1 MAVGKLEY
9 KKCTRCSRQFPATT
23 EYFYFNKSRNKL
35 HSWCKYCKD
44 EYSKKRM
51 LLWRQRQKNQHEP
64 AMLISKPIKQRD
76 IDVLKE
82 KYTKG
87 MGIEIRQGDKK
98 LYGRVIKHFKHFMT
112 VQTRHYITSISYV
125 DILIGAVKIK

>member
-9 KKCTRCSRQFPATT
+9 KKCTKCSREFPATT

-51 LLWRQRQKNQHEP
+51 QKWRHKQKNRHVP
-64 AMLISKPIKQRD
+64 AKLINTSIKQKN

-82 KYTKG
+82 KYLKG
-87 MGIEIRQGDKK
+87 TYIEIRQGDKK

-112 VQTRHYITSISYV
+112 VQTRHYKTSILYK

>member
-9 KKCTRCSRQFPATT
+9 KKCTKCGREFPASTS
-23 EYFYFNKSRNKL
+23 YFYFNKSRNKL
-35 HSWCKYCKD
+35 HSWCKHCKD

-51 LLWRQRQKNQHEP
+51 QKWRQKQKNQQVP
-64 AMLISKPIKQRD
+64 ARLISTPIKQKN

-82 KYTKG
+82 KYLKG
-87 MGIEIRQGDKK
+87 TYIEIRQGDKK
-98 LYGRVIKHFKHFMT
+98 LYGRITGHYEHFMT
-112 VQTRHYITSISYV
+112 VQTSHYITSISYV

>member
-9 KKCTRCSRQFPATT
+9 KKCTKCSREFPATT

-51 LLWRQRQKNQHEP
+51 QKWRQKQKNRHVP
-64 AMLISKPIKQRD
+64 AKLINTSIKQKN

-82 KYTKG
+82 KYLKG
-87 MGIEIRQGDKK
+87 TYIEIRQGDKK

-112 VQTRHYITSISYV
+112 VQTRHYKTSILYK

>member
-9 KKCTRCSRQFPATT
+9 KKCTKCSRQFPATT

-35 HSWCKYCKD
+35 HSWCKHCKD

-51 LLWRQRQKNQHEP
+51 LLWRQKQKNQHEP
-64 AMLISKPIKQRD
+64 TNLISTPIKQRD
-76 IDVLKE
+76 IDALKE

-87 MGIEIRQGDKK
+87 MGIKIRQGDKK

-112 VQTRHYITSISYV
+112 VQTRHYPTSISYV

>member
-9 KKCTRCSRQFPATT
+9 KKCTKCGREFPASTS
-23 EYFYFNKSRNKL
+23 YFYFNKSRNKL

-51 LLWRQRQKNQHEP
+51 QKWRQEQKNQHES
-64 AMLISKPIKQRD
+64 AKLISTSIKQRD
-76 IDVLKE
+76 INALKE

-98 LYGRVIKHFKHFMT
+98 LYGR
-112 VQTRHYITSISYV
+112 IT
-125 DILIGAVKIK
+125 G